1 MDRSHNTSGRFRNF
15 ARVGGLALLVAT
27 VLGLSGCKS
36 VSKSDYDAAVN
47 ENAELR
53 TRVQAL
59 EAAQSA
65 KDTQIAELGRTGD
78 TANTTQAPYGS
89 NVPATTPTTGYDT
102 TPTDPDFHNV
112 NNQMVAEIAGDV
124 LFASGQATIKTDA
137 RKQLDRIAKTLNNK
151 YHGATIRIEGHTDW
165 DPINK
170 SRNKWRSN
178 QELSEARA
186 AAVKTYLAGK
196 GVSSNRIMTTG
207 LGDTQRKSTKA
218 ASRRVEIIVLGN

>member
-1 MDRSHNTSGRFRNF
+1 MDRSLNTSGRFRNF
-15 ARVGGLALLVAT
+15 ARVGGLALLAAT

-59 EAAQSA
+59 EAAQNA
-65 KDTQIAELGRTGD
+65 KDTTIAELSRTGD
-78 TANTTQAPYGS
+78 QGNAPASTYGT
-89 NVPATTPTTGYDT
+89 NVPATGTNTGYDT
-102 TPTDPDFHNV
+102 TPTDPDFQNHDGH
-112 NNQMVAEIAGDV
+112 MVAEIAGDV
-124 LFASGQATIKTDA
+124 LFASGQATVKTDA
-137 RKQLDRIAKTLNNK
+137 RKQLDRIAKTLNTK
-151 YHGATIRIEGHTDW
+151 YQGATIRIEGHTDW

-170 SRNKWRSN
+170 SRNKWKSN

-196 GVSSNRIMTTG
+196 GVSSSRIMTTG